1 MVGSSTVDDTSAE
14 DDVASYTTFGPVGD
28 LLISSVD
35 DLTDKETVDSRI
47 LFKACSIWYSCCKL
61 CM

>member
-1 MVGSSTVDDTSAE
+1 MPLDVVGSSTVDDTSAE
-14 DDVASYTTFGPVGD
+14 DDVASDTFGPVGD

-47 LFKACSIWYSCCKL
+47 LFKACSMWYSC
-61 CM
+61 